1 MCINIDS
8 NIILEFID
16 ILKDIILINVI
27 LIINIFMCIFF
38 FYISDTLIFVQKH
51 FAQT

>member
-27 LIINIFMCIFF
+27 LCNYILYKYYLCAYFFSIF
-38 FYISDTLIFVQKH
+38 QRH
-51 FAQT
+51 